1 MSLRKGFLIPLFLL
15 AAVTLL
21 GGPGVTDASAS
32 TIYALNV
39 DYCTTSCL
47 NGGLGGTI
55 TLTQNGANNVI
66 VAVALSN
73 VTFHNTNGFE
83 SIAFNLTGNP
93 VITVSSITANAGAT
107 FALVGGG
114 IPGSLHEDGAG
125 NFEYA
130 LDQTGGGEGTTLSFN
145 VNATGLTEASFHELS
160 TGSGH
165 PSYFEVSVRN
175 GQNIDCTG
183 VIGADG
189 GSTPVRITGTDLR
202 PCQGVTT
209 PEPGSAILLGIGLSI
224 VGAFGWRKRI
234 Q

>member
-1 MSLRKGFLIPLFLL
+1 VIALL
-15 AAVTLL
+15 A
-21 GGPGVTDASAS
+21 GPGVSDASAS

-39 DYCTTSCL
+39 DYCTASCL
-47 NGGLGGTI
+47 NGGLGGTV

-66 VAVALSN
+66 VSVALST
-73 VTFHNTNGFE
+73 VIFHDTNAFD

-93 VITVSSITANAGAT
+93 TISVSGITANAGAT
-107 FALVGGG
+107 FALQNGGV
-114 IPGSLHEDGAG
+114 PGTRHNDGAG
-125 NFEYA
+125 DFEYA

-145 VNATGLTEASFHELS
+145 VTAAGLTEGSFAELS

-175 GQNIDCTG
+175 GSNNNCTG

-189 GSTPVRITGTDLR
+189 GSSPVRISGTDFS
-202 PCQGVTT
+202 PCAGVRT
-209 PEPGSAILLGIGLSI
+209 PESSSAILLGVGLSLL
-224 VGAFGWRKRI
+224 GAFGLRKRI